1 MKRIE
6 SPYSAAVTGGGFLFD
21 ETEAL
26 LPLLMSPD
34 RTQLLKDEIVNNEV
48 LHINLEKSRARSAKE
63 IERRYHSVPPAFWID
78 YMDMD
83 ITDRKIALLY
93 VILRTYK
100 IFFDFHINV
109 CIRRWNSVGQRLE
122 LQDLMLEFNE
132 ISARDEF
139 VDSWAESTKKKVAS
153 TYLSV
158 LRKCGMI
165 DSSGTLTPLRPSN
178 APFYL
183 RMGETWFLEACFMAP
198 YQIENIK
205 KEMS

>member
-109 CIRRWNSVGQRLE
+109 GIKRWNSVGQRLE
-122 LQDLMLEFNE
+122 LSDLMLEFNE

-165 DSSGTLTPLRPSN
+165 DSSGTLSPLRPSN
-178 APFYL
+178 ASFYL

>member
-165 DSSGTLTPLRPSN
+165 DSSGTLSPLRPSN
-178 APFYL
+178 ASFYL

>member
-122 LQDLMLEFNE
+122 LSDLMLEFNE

-165 DSSGTLTPLRPSN
+165 DSSGTLSPLRPSN
-178 APFYL
+178 ASFYL